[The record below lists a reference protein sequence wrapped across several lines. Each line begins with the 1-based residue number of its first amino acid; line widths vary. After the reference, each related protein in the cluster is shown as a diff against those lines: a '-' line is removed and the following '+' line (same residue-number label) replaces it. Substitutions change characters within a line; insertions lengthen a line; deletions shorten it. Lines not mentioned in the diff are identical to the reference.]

1 MPFYCISG
9 ATQLQL
15 LAELAAAK
23 GQPDLANDI
32 RRVARILMGAP
43 SPSSS
48 LSDAADADA
57 AALAGADPVPRSRQI
72 HQ

>member
-48 LSDAADADA
+48 LSDAADA
-57 AALAGADPVPRSRQI
+57 AALAGADPVPGSRQI

>member
-1 MPFYCISG
+1 MPFYCLSG

-32 RRVARILMGAP
+32 RRVAHILMGAE

-48 LSDAADADA
+48 LPDA
-57 AALAGADPVPRSRQI
+57 AALAGDERVRSQVRQ
-72 HQ
+72 